1 MDKIKVLSVG
11 ECSYINSG
19 YGMYNN
25 GLLREL
31 HKNPNL
37 HIQEFGL
44 FYNPINNKVNTID
57 WDFYPNILP
66 EHSVMDSDE
75 KFNSWKEWANHT
87 PNHMGGPLFEHIL
100 LEAQPDVVI
109 ANNDA
114 WHLKYLIDSPYRR
127 FYKLVCLFA
136 CDSIPQSWTWI
147 EDMKLCD
154 AVLTY
159 SEWGKREIEKQSPEI
174 KVFGSAPP
182 SCPHVFQP
190 LDKNAVRA
198 NFGISPDAKIIGT
211 VMRNQIRKL
220 FPSLFSLFARYLQ
233 DTNDKDTY
241 LYVHSKYPDGS
252 WCFPQLIQEYGIA
265 HRVLFTYRCQV
276 KECRHVFSS
285 LYQDIAQCPKCSSF
299 SGVMP
304 GTMDGVSDE
313 ELCQIYSM
321 FDLYIQYASCL
332 HKDEVIQS
340 NNTFVKISD
349 VNIGDTVVTH
359 LGNNKTVKD
368 VFKIYKEEDLLEI
381 KVYSDCESLKV
392 TKEHPIL
399 AYSQHDFGVSTKR
412 ESHRSIMLKLAKK
425 GIQPKFVEA
434 DKLKVGDMICYPRQ
448 YYTNT
453 IEEID
458 IVNLVKD
465 KDKVDY
471 IITDTEYWHKNCP
484 FAKYKRVFKIDDDFC
499 KFIGLFAA
507 NGSASSDIS
516 VTSDNYKQDCYD
528 LCMKVMANFGNV
540 SDYKYIDRD
549 ATSVRVSNK
558 LLCCLFQ
565 NWVEKKST
573 KKLPDWV
580 LYLNKH
586 QLSLVFQ
593 GWCMGDGYYEN
604 GANITVSVT
613 ISQNLA
619 RQMKIIAKRLGLN
632 YNCRI
637 VYKDCSRQPQYRF
650 EFRGNIAKDGVV
662 TKQTNSRGF
671 VSENYYC
678 HQIKSIKEFEYKD
691 YVYNIEVEDDNS
703 FVTPMCG
710 VHNCEGYGLTQPEAA
725 ACGVP
730 VVSVKY
736 SAMEDM
742 EKSIDAKMVNVLTY
756 SRDLNTAQNRAIP
769 DDNHALSIIKEFFS
783 KPSSVRA
790 IFGIRTRKAFE
801 QYYSWSKTADTWTR
815 AIESVYTGK
824 TDWSAPPNIH
834 EPAEKTDKYMSNIE
848 YARWLIKDVGGLNY
862 RLNSFY
868 ENQIIRNLNYGCRA
882 EMITNGGGNSAL
894 EYNRDIAYN
903 EFKRI
908 AEVNKT
914 KEIYRCQKLGLM

>member
-44 FYNPINNKVNTID
+44 FFNPINNKSNTID

-66 EHSVMDSDE
+66 EHAIMDSDE

-100 LEAQPDVVI
+100 LESQPDVVI

-114 WHLKYLIDSPYRR
+114 WHLRYLIDSPYRR

-198 NFGISPDAKIIGT
+198 NFGIAPDAKIIGT

-276 KECRHVFSS
+276 KECKHVFSS

-313 ELCQIYSM
+313 ELCQIYNL
-321 FDLYIQYASCL
+321 FNLYIQY
-332 HKDEVIQS
+332 S
-340 NNTFVKISD
+340 N
-349 VNIGDTVVTH
+349 
-359 LGNNKTVKD
+359 
-368 VFKIYKEEDLLEI
+368 
-381 KVYSDCESLKV
+381 
-392 TKEHPIL
+392 
-399 AYSQHDFGVSTKR
+399 A
-412 ESHRSIMLKLAKK
+412 
-425 GIQPKFVEA
+425 
-434 DKLKVGDMICYPRQ
+434 
-448 YYTNT
+448 
-453 IEEID
+453 
-458 IVNLVKD
+458 
-465 KDKVDY
+465 
-471 IITDTEYWHKNCP
+471 
-484 FAKYKRVFKIDDDFC
+484 
-499 KFIGLFAA
+499 
-507 NGSASSDIS
+507 
-516 VTSDNYKQDCYD
+516 
-528 LCMKVMANFGNV
+528 
-540 SDYKYIDRD
+540 
-549 ATSVRVSNK
+549 
-558 LLCCLFQ
+558 
-565 NWVEKKST
+565 
-573 KKLPDWV
+573 
-580 LYLNKH
+580 
-586 QLSLVFQ
+586 
-593 GWCMGDGYYEN
+593 
-604 GANITVSVT
+604 
-613 ISQNLA
+613 
-619 RQMKIIAKRLGLN
+619 
-632 YNCRI
+632 
-637 VYKDCSRQPQYRF
+637 
-650 EFRGNIAKDGVV
+650 
-662 TKQTNSRGF
+662 
-671 VSENYYC
+671 
-678 HQIKSIKEFEYKD
+678 
-691 YVYNIEVEDDNS
+691 
-703 FVTPMCG
+703 
-710 VHNCEGYGLTQPEAA
+710 EGYGLTQPEAA

-783 KPSSVRA
+783 KPTSVRN

-801 QYYSWSKTADTWTR
+801 QYYSWGKTADTWTK

-824 TDWSAPPNIH
+824 VDWMAPPHVH
-834 EPAEKTDKYMSNIE
+834 EPAEKTDKYMTNVE

-914 KEIYRCQKLGLM
+914 KEIYRCKKLGLI